1 MKWISFCQE
10 RLCSRRFEMLACLT
24 ACLWEELC
32 VTTQTIL
39 GLHMTSQKFNLSFYF
54 GVVLPRRG
62 RGVLDISLGGEVW
75 PGPSYPDPV

>member
-10 RLCSRRFEMLACLT
+10 RLCSRCFEMLACLT

-39 GLHMTSQKFNLSFYF
+39 GFHMTSPKIQTKFLLWCGITPEGEGGTRYILGWG
-54 GVVLPRRG
+54 GVARPLIP
-62 RGVLDISLGGEVW
+62 
-75 PGPSYPDPV
+75 